1 MAKNIIMQVLTSAG
15 YEPMYPFTPRQILNS
30 SFLAT
35 STNIQYNISI
45 TGIPVPLTNSF
56 GNDMGIIAFVPTV
69 NNTDNITL
77 SVNGDSALPILFA
90 DGVPVRANTLI
101 AGRTVLVRYYNNN
114 FYLILDKNQIGLSNV
129 DNTSDAN
136 KPVSIAVTNALN
148 NKLNIP
154 TLIPQNANLN
164 TYQTAGLYY
173 SNSNSAVA
181 TMTNVP
187 TKQSFSLFVEKH
199 AGVKQTVTSYST
211 SGIQTWVRNFYNGT
225 WSSWYQQ
232 AIILSGTGE
241 PNNALGA
248 DGNLYLKYS

>member
-30 SFLAT
+30 SFLST
-35 STNIQYNISI
+35 STSSRYNISI
-45 TGIPVPLTNSF
+45 TGIPVPLTNNF

-69 NNTDNITL
+69 NNVDNITL
-77 SVNGDSALPILFA
+77 SINGDTPLPILFA
-90 DGVPVRANTLI
+90 DSVPVRTNTLI
-101 AGRTVLVRYYNNN
+101 AGRTVFVRYYNNN

-129 DNTSDAN
+129 DNTSDIN
-136 KPVSIAVTNALN
+136 KPVSTAVTNALN

-154 TLIPQNANLN
+154 TLVPQNANLN

-173 SNSNSAVA
+173 NNSNNVVA

-187 TKQSFSLFVEKH
+187 TKQAFSLFVERH
-199 AGVKQTVTSYST
+199 AGVKQTFTCYST

>member
-90 DGVPVRANTLI
+90 DGVPVSPSVIKNTVIGAILGALI
-101 AGRTVLVRYYNNN
+101 A
-114 FYLILDKNQIGLSNV
+114 I
-129 DNTSDAN
+129 
-136 KPVSIAVTNALN
+136 
-148 NKLNIP
+148 
-154 TLIPQNANLN
+154 
-164 TYQTAGLYY
+164 
-173 SNSNSAVA
+173 
-181 TMTNVP
+181 
-187 TKQSFSLFVEKH
+187 
-199 AGVKQTVTSYST
+199 
-211 SGIQTWVRNFYNGT
+211 
-225 WSSWYQQ
+225 
-232 AIILSGTGE
+232 AIILISYVFNDTIMTSEDVEKKLGINVLGTLPLE
-241 PNNALGA
+241 EAED
-248 DGNLYLKYS
+248 DGDERRIKKKAIKSKKTR